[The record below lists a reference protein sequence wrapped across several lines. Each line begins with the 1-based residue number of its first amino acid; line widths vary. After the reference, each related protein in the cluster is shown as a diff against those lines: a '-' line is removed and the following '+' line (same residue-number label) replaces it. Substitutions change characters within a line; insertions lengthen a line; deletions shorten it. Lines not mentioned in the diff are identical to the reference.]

1 MFNQVIPHLRFVL
14 FPTNYAASF
23 FIWKKWRN
31 GNVSEASSA
40 SLPGGK
46 VWERLKAGGCV
57 LRGVPGWWEKGVW
70 PQGFDNI

>member
-1 MFNQVIPHLRFVL
+1 M
-14 FPTNYAASF
+14 
-23 FIWKKWRN
+23 
-31 GNVSEASSA
+31 GEASSA

-70 PQGFDNI
+70 PQGFNNI